1 MIKHLSI
8 LLVVLMSSATQTAA
22 HLNFPDTKYDI
33 DECITPTDPAWSWFG
48 ETARVEDIVYSKH
61 YEAFVYHLYIP
72 KSAISP
78 FGVFDIGSIDYMTFK
93 LRRCPF

>member
-33 DECITPTDPAWSWFG
+33 GECITPTDPAWSWFG

-93 LRRCPF
+93 LRRSPF

>member
-1 MIKHLSI
+1 MIKRLSI
-8 LLVVLMSSATQTAA
+8 LLVLLMSSATQAAA
-22 HLNFPDTKYDI
+22 HLNFPDTKYNI
-33 DECITPTDPAWSWFG
+33 GECITPTDPAWSWFG

-61 YEAFVYHLYIP
+61 YEAFVYHLFIP

-78 FGVFDIGSIDYMTFK
+78 FGMFAIESIDYMTFK